1 MIPLKKVAAF
11 LMSINQEKGQKII
24 ALMDN
29 AEIRAVVTEIK
40 RLPEFSE
47 EEKDGI
53 RAEFKGLG
61 YTEQMNPSEVLTTM
75 RFLFDGSKISK

>member
-1 MIPLKKVAAF
+1 MPLKKVAVF
-11 LMSINQEKGQKII
+11 LMSIDREKGQNII

-40 RLPEFSE
+40 RLPPLSQ
-47 EEKDGI
+47 EEKESI
-53 RAEFKGLG
+53 RAEFNELG
-61 YTEQMNPSEVLTTM
+61 YTEQMNPSEMLTIM

>member
-1 MIPLKKVAAF
+1 MPLKKVAVF
-11 LMSINQEKGQKII
+11 LMSIDREKGQNII

-40 RLPEFSE
+40 RLPALSQEDKES
-47 EEKDGI
+47 I
-53 RAEFKGLG
+53 RAEFNELG
-61 YTEQMNPSEVLTTM
+61 YTEQMNPSEMLTIM